1 MRLSRILKMVS
12 VVALLLLLAAPVS
25 AQEGEGDEGD
35 AAAGAALYAENCVVC
50 HGEQGEG
57 RAGASLNRVY
67 GGINPDAFLRE
78 TIRRGVQ
85 GTYMPPWGEEYGGP
99 LTTAEIEDIAAY
111 IESWGTTVEPP
122 LPAPRPPAQDIPPV
136 PEVDGDPNAGA
147 AVYQTN
153 CVACHGE
160 NGEGRVGAA
169 LLSVTEEPDEL
180 GEPDED
186 SEYQNHRQEC
196 LSAHPLLASPTLA
209 ARLPRD
215 SGCVVLVPDEHDE
228 PPPPSGSSI
237 RPCAASITDIPA
249 PCAAKSPAIR
259 RLADREQIPIV
270 AIMYRPGPGSG
281 LGCRSSRSPR

>member
-169 LLSVTEEPDEL
+169 LNVAFAGIEPDAFIIQTIRRGREGTL
-180 GEPDED
+180 MPPFSEEYGGPLSEQEVQDVAAYVLSTQRPASPRPVGEVVG
-186 SEYQNHRQEC
+186 QA
-196 LSAHPLLASPTLA
+196 SAWPLLI
-209 ARLPRD
+209 
-215 SGCVVLVPDEHDE
+215 VLGATV
-228 PPPPSGSSI
+228 
-237 RPCAASITDIPA
+237 
-249 PCAAKSPAIR
+249 
-259 RLADREQIPIV
+259 LLIV
-270 AIMYRPGPGSG
+270 AIAVTMPRGGSPPGEVDEHH
-281 LGCRSSRSPR
+281 